1 MKRFFIILFAF
12 AAVNLCAQDLHNAKI
27 MQAMRDE
34 MQRSVTGLGGKDT
47 PKPYFMVYKVLPVS
61 RYIATANQGALTETL
76 LFSTLNVRV
85 SLRIGSAKE
94 DNSFFIS
101 NTYPTADRQSPGFS
115 YDAVRAALWD
125 ETDRA
130 YKNAQNVLA
139 KKRAYKQNKNIDGDY
154 PDFSPAPAAK
164 GALGEPAFPDF
175 PAARWDSLAKRMSAQ
190 GNLKELNGFKTLITD
205 SYEPVYFLSSE
216 GAQYIRPYRYLR
228 IALSA
233 TAKTENGFEFTESK
247 TLIYADLKDVP
258 SDEEL
263 IKRAKDFAA
272 RAAAITKAKK
282 AEPFIGPVLLEG
294 GAAAGFLDYVFTRAV
309 NEPRAVYYLS
319 GDPTH
324 GEFAQKLGLKIMPA
338 WFDVFD
344 DPLAKTFNN
353 KTLAGF
359 YEIDDEGV
367 AAQKLQLVAGG
378 KLAAQPS
385 TRSPIKG
392 QPVSNGHAMLIR
404 RQDFAQ
410 GRARNLFFIPRASV
424 PASQFKDK
432 FLEYCRQ
439 EGLDYCHIVRGNAV
453 GSSFS
458 AYKVDAKTGAET
470 PVYGAGFKDMSTR
483 ALRDVKFAADDLEAY
498 NLEADLSVVAP
509 SLILGEAEIIP
520 TKKLS
525 DSPPLVPKP

>member
-1 MKRFFIILFAF
+1 MKKFLIIFFAF
-12 AAVNLCAQDLHNAKI
+12 AALNLCSQDLQNAGI

-34 MQRSVTGLGGKDT
+34 MRRSLVGLGGKEM

-61 RYIATANQGALTETL
+61 GYAATANQGALTETWQI
-76 LFSTLNVRV
+76 SAINVLV
-85 SLRIGSAKE
+85 ALRLGSAKE
-94 DNSFFIS
+94 DNSFFVS
-101 NTYPTADRQSPGFS
+101 TTYPTADRQSPDFS
-115 YDAVRAALWD
+115 YDAIRAALWD

-130 YKNAQNVLA
+130 YKNAQNALA
-139 KKRAYKQNKNIDGDY
+139 KKRAYKQNKKIDGDY

-164 GALGEPAFPDF
+164 GALAEPAFAAF
-175 PAARWDSLAKRMSAQ
+175 PSARWESLAKRMSAQ
-190 GNLKELNGFKTLITD
+190 GNLKELNSFKAAVSD
-205 SYEPVYFLSSE
+205 SYRPVYFLSSE
-216 GAQYIRPYRYLR
+216 GAQYIKPYRYLR
-228 IALSA
+228 ISLSA

-247 TLIYADLKDVP
+247 NLIYADLKDVP
-258 SDEEL
+258 DDAEL
-263 IKRAKDFAA
+263 IKQAGDFAA
-272 RAAAITKAKK
+272 AAAALTKAKK
-282 AEPFIGPVLLEG
+282 AEPFIGPVMLEG
-294 GAAAGFLDYVFTRAV
+294 GAAAGFLDDVFTRAV
-309 NEPRAVYYLS
+309 NEPRPVHYSS
-319 GDPTH
+319 GNPTH

-344 DPLAKTFNN
+344 DPAAKTFNN

-367 AAQKLQLVAGG
+367 AARRLHLVDGG

-392 QPVSNGHAMLIR
+392 QPVSNGHAVLAR

-410 GRARNLFFIPRASV
+410 GRARSLFFIPRESI
-424 PASQFKDK
+424 PAAQFKDK

-439 EGLDYCHIVRGNAV
+439 EGLNYCYIVRGNTA

-458 AYKVDAKTGAET
+458 AYKVDAKTGEET

-483 ALRDVKFAADDLEAY
+483 ALRDIKFAADDLEAY
-498 NLEADLSVVAP
+498 NLDAELSVVAP

-520 TKKLS
+520 TKKLP